1 MMTKILLIRHATND
15 TVGVRLSGRMA
26 GVHLNEEGRRQAQKL
41 ADQLSGKKINAI
53 YSSPLERAV
62 ETAQPIADILNLKTV
77 ISEDFLEINFGE
89 WTFKSFKE
97 LDELAL
103 FQQFNTFRSFT
114 RVPGGESM
122 PEAQLRMINGI
133 EKLCCRHPNETV
145 VIVSHADMI
154 KAAVAYYT
162 GTHLDLFHRVEI
174 SPASIS
180 IIEIG
185 YGTAG
190 IKLVNYTGDLNI

>member
-1 MMTKILLIRHATND
+1 MTKILLIRHATND
-15 TVGVRLSGRMA
+15 TVGIRLSGRKP

-41 ADQLSGKKINAI
+41 AARFEGMKISAV

-62 ETAQPIADILNLKTV
+62 ETAEPVSKILNLET
-77 ISEDFLEINFGE
+77 IICEDFLEINFGE
-89 WTFKSFKE
+89 WTFKTFKE
-97 LDELAL
+97 LDELSQ
-103 FQQFNTFRSFT
+103 FQQFNSFRSFT

-122 PEAQLRMINGI
+122 PEAQMRMIAGI
-133 EKLCCRHPNETV
+133 EKLCNRHPNETV
-145 VIVSHADMI
+145 AIVSHADMI

-174 SPASIS
+174 SPASVS

-185 YGTAG
+185 YGTAVVR
-190 IKLVNYTGDLNI
+190 LVNYTGELAV